1 MPNPKA
7 PTEAVVME
15 GVKIVFRNFIGRP
28 TPFNQEGD
36 RNFGVLLSDEMAE
49 IMNAD
54 GWNVKMLEPRPE
66 AAAEGEV
73 AQPFLPCFLKYQGR
87 NGPVRPPLVVCI
99 GSKKRRNLTE
109 DDVEM
114 LDFAD
119 IVNVDLIVRPF
130 AWEMNNKHGI
140 KAMVKSMFVTI
151 EEDYLERKYGDMEID
166 AE

>member
-1 MPNPKA
+1 MANPKA

-15 GVKIVFRNFIGRP
+15 GVKIIFRNFVGRP

-66 AAAEGEV
+66 QAAEGEV
-73 AQPFLPCFLKYQGR
+73 AKPFLPCFLKYQGR

-99 GSKKRRNLTE
+99 GTNKRTHLTE
-109 DDVEM
+109 DDIEM
-114 LDFAD
+114 LDYAD
-119 IVNVDLIVRPF
+119 IINVDLIVRPF
-130 AWEMNNKHGI
+130 AWEMNNKFGI

-151 EEDYLERKYGDMEID
+151 EEDYLERKYSEPEPDDE
-166 AE
+166 